1 MPKGLW
7 VEVCNVVQEAVT
19 KTIPSKKKCNKA
31 KWLSE
36 EDLHKKRSDRQR
48 RKGKIHHLN
57 ADFQRTA
64 NVTKCR
70 ICNGFCL
77 SVRL

>member
-1 MPKGLW
+1 M
-7 VEVCNVVQEAVT
+7 EVCNVVQEAVT